1 MYDGNVIEFDQ
12 DGDVNVVKV
21 GGLKINNA
29 EVVTKSYTDTTF
41 AAIGVEASVSQLSTT
56 STNHGQRITT
66 IEGAGYATTSQLSL
80 YATASSLGTTN
91 DTVGGINTR
100 VNTLENSGFVTSAGL
115 GGYNYATQGY
125 VATAVDILN
134 NTNIGASATS
144 GTTAGVSVV
153 NKASGTGVDFN
164 FTIPPGATGVTPT
177 IAVTTTQGTAGGDA
191 SVSASTSGSTTT
203 LAFTIPPGETGAT
216 GTGGLNSSGV
226 LDISKDGEVAKFQPA
241 TSGSYT
247 LVNFNS
253 KANAGSDKGFILVQ
267 DESAQSPGTSTEDLR
282 MTIGVHNDFLQS
294 TAYSD
299 ELWFQGGGRL
309 CYNVGSWDSEL
320 NTIIGTPGA
329 GTSHGGVKH
338 EWRINNSA
346 KMTLNNSGNLGIG
359 KTPSEKLDVEGRI
372 RANANGGSL
381 QLVGTDHTYIEYYPD
396 GTSSGRKAYVGYAG
410 GSDNTFTIS
419 NSAGSGYVNFNGGN
433 VGIGTGSPGY
443 KLEVNGTSLFNG
455 EMRWGLGIT
464 SHAGY
469 STNKDWYIR
478 SGNSAG
484 KVIIQDTGGNVGIGT
499 QNPAQ
504 KLDVAGNITASGG
517 IASGG
522 TVTAP
527 GLNITGLATWSASGY
542 TSYANEGTNK
552 NWYIRSGSA
561 NGNVI
566 LQDTGGRV
574 GIGIA
579 NPTSTLDVN
588 GMLVVSTGGCR
599 IYGTE
604 LANYNYAPSANDY
617 FTNGGSIQGDSP
629 TLNFGL
635 YVSNTI
641 RVQGIV
647 VFSDR
652 RIKSNVV
659 DIHDTT
665 ALEQIRLLKPKYYEY
680 KDKLNR
686 GGSSVIGFIAQDV
699 NEVLP
704 RAVSVADGEI
714 PNIYEMAT
722 ISSNNTVTF
731 TNFNTSN
738 LEGTNCTLIGYLA
751 EDKREA
757 LTITEVVDEHT
768 VRVEED
774 LSEWG
779 EQLFVWGQKVQDFH
793 HLNKDY
799 IFTVATAALQEV
811 DRQLQAERSRNDSLE
826 ARILALESVV
836 GKL

>member
-1 MYDGNVIEFDQ
+1 MYFE
-12 DGDVNVVKV
+12 
-21 GGLKINNA
+21 
-29 EVVTKSYTDTTF
+29 
-41 AAIGVEASVSQLSTT
+41 
-56 STNHGQRITT
+56 
-66 IEGAGYATTSQLSL
+66 
-80 YATASSLGTTN
+80 
-91 DTVGGINTR
+91 
-100 VNTLENSGFVTSAGL
+100 
-115 GGYNYATQGY
+115 
-125 VATAVDILN
+125 
-134 NTNIGASATS
+134 
-144 GTTAGVSVV
+144 
-153 NKASGTGVDFN
+153 
-164 FTIPPGATGVTPT
+164 
-177 IAVTTTQGTAGGDA
+177 
-191 SVSASTSGSTTT
+191 
-203 LAFTIPPGETGAT
+203 
-216 GTGGLNSSGV
+216 
-226 LDISKDGEVAKFQPA
+226 
-241 TSGSYT
+241 
-247 LVNFNS
+247 
-253 KANAGSDKGFILVQ
+253 
-267 DESAQSPGTSTEDLR
+267 
-282 MTIGVHNDFLQS
+282 
-294 TAYSD
+294 
-299 ELWFQGGGRL
+299 
-309 CYNVGSWDSEL
+309 C
-320 NTIIGTPGA
+320 
-329 GTSHGGVKH
+329 
-338 EWRINNSA
+338 
-346 KMTLNNSGNLGIG
+346 
-359 KTPSEKLDVEGRI
+359 
-372 RANANGGSL
+372 
-381 QLVGTDHTYIEYYPD
+381 
-396 GTSSGRKAYVGYAG
+396 RKAYVGYAG

-680 KDKLNR
+680 KDKLKR

-699 NEVLP
+699 KEVLP

-722 ISSNNTVTF
+722 ISSGNTVTF

-738 LEGTNCTLIGYLA
+738 LEGLGKLITYLA
-751 EDKREA
+751 EDKREE

-768 VRVEED
+768 VRVDED

-811 DRQLQAERSRNDSLE
+811 DRQQQADKVRISELE